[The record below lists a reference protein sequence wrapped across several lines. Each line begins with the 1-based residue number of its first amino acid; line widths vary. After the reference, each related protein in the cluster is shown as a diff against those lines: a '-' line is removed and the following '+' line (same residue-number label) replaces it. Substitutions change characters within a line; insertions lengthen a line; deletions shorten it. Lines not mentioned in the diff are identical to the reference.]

1 MVLTAELLEPVLN
14 SSDIKTELNKASSGL
29 RVVENE
35 KQILSKLNTAIDVE
49 THLESINASNTFDVV
64 ESKVVTQSLD
74 LEAEYYCVA
83 ASISRENQILE
94 ARVYDIHSNSH
105 IMDLEVPFDE
115 FSRDDQALIKEN
127 AIFYW
132 RIGTETTTSF
142 NEKKSS
148 YSKQNTTFSSF
159 KMRRVFTRRQ
169 FHKSKIDKRVA
180 QLKTLFS

>member
-1 MVLTAELLEPVLN
+1 MALTAELLEPVLN
-14 SSDIKTELNKASSGL
+14 SSDIKPELNKANSGL
-29 RVVENE
+29 RVVENV
-35 KQILSKLNTAIDVE
+35 KQIFTKLNTAIDVE
-49 THLESINASNTFDVV
+49 THLESNEPSNTLDVAD
-64 ESKVVTQSLD
+64 SKVVTQSLD

-83 ASISRENQILE
+83 ASISRSTQTLE

-105 IMDLEVPFDE
+105 IMDLEVPFGE
-115 FSRDDQALIKEN
+115 FSLDDQTLIKEN

-132 RIGTETTTSF
+132 RIGTKTTTSF
-142 NEKKSS
+142 NKKKSS
-148 YSKQNTTFSSF
+148 YSNQNTTFSSF